1 MTNYTNSTVSPS
13 SVSTGTTKVLF
24 SVTDTQATFVVVGF
38 LITMI
43 LTFFGNIL
51 VLSVVYRQR
60 LLRNIQITNS
70 FLANLAIID
79 LLMSILVLP
88 FCISINLEHD
98 WIFGDTFCNFN
109 GMFTLFVGSASI
121 LTMSA
126 ISIDRFVLLICNKIS
141 QEQYNKYNKYNII

>member
-1 MTNYTNSTVSPS
+1 MTNYANSTVSPS

-141 QEQYNKYNKYNII
+141 